1 MGRRR
6 DQRQSLVLPVRV
18 SGTDID
24 GKPFSQTSC
33 TLDLNPRGAKL
44 YGVRCLKGQGDIITL
59 QYKKNRA
66 RFEVVW
72 VGEPRSSRDGQL
84 GVRNL
89 DYGKNFWGFDLDY
102 NPVDDFVIASQYRPS
117 DSLRSDEAETSS
129 GAAW

>member
-33 TLDLNPRGAKL
+33 TLDLNPSGAKL

-72 VGEPRSSRDGQL
+72 IGEPRSSRDGQL
-84 GVRNL
+84 GIRNL
-89 DYGKNFWGFDLDY
+89 DPGNNFWGFDIHS
-102 NPVDDFVIASQYRPS
+102 NPVDDFVISSPYRSPGKT
-117 DSLRSDEAETSS
+117 ETSNAS
-129 GAAW
+129 W